1 MIERQLAAQ
10 FALSGAH
17 LGQVQ
22 LVQYPAFG
30 VENSSQNM
38 GRKGFAGAVLP
49 AKGIAHVAIDHGG
62 PKFGPG
68 RSDKAHLQAQSG
80 TACPQARGEGIGP
93 IITSTAGDRQP
104 VRCGEKDQYIAGK
117 GIGQFDLFGA
127 GVRGLHRLDD
137 HVGAVG
143 LGAVCMGGIGRI
155 APIHTRAGLAIFLSS
170 RPLASSKDGRSV
182 PSRLPNTASE
192 MAMVPGRAYGL
203 APGFSVPR
211 QRNQE
216 MGRQQP
222 HRLAQDDHRPFAGG
236 GGCTAPVQDLGRTR
250 HRLCRPVPAQI
261 ARRDRSGRVV
271 TVDLP
276 R

>member
-17 LGQVQ
+17 LGQAQ

-38 GRKGFAGAVLP
+38 GRKGFAGAVLRV
-49 AKGIAHVAIDHGG
+49 KGIAHVAIDHGG

-93 IITSTAGDRQP
+93 IITSTAGDRLP

-127 GVRGLHRLDD
+127 GVRGRHRLDD

-155 APIHTRAGLAIFLSS
+155 APHPHPRGFRDIPEQPSTRVIKRRAQRAIE
-170 RPLASSKDGRSV
+170 
-182 PSRLPNTASE
+182 TAEHCIRNGEGS
-192 MAMVPGRAYGL
+192 G
-203 APGFSVPR
+203 PR
-211 QRNQE
+211 
-216 MGRQQP
+216 
-222 HRLAQDDHRPFAGG
+222 
-236 GGCTAPVQDLGRTR
+236 V
-250 HRLCRPVPAQI
+250 
-261 ARRDRSGRVV
+261 RSGVRVFCP
-271 TVDLP
+271 TP
-276 R
+276 TQSRNGPATTPSTGPG